1 VSCENETVASVKK
14 QTIQLDHDGP
24 LSIPTEIREAAHLKE
39 GDTVLVEAADGG
51 VLIRNIDPDQ
61 AGFWT
66 PEWLGGEREVDDEI
80 ARGASS
86 RVYSSTEEFLG
97 HLERVPPA
105 DEA

>member
-1 VSCENETVASVKK
+1 MATVRK
-14 QTIQLDHDGP
+14 QTARLDHDGP
-24 LSIPTEIREAAHLKE
+24 LSIPREVREAAHLRE
-39 GDTVLVEAADGG
+39 GDTVLIEAADGG

-66 PEWLGGEREVDDEI
+66 PEWLEGERDIDHEI

-86 RVYSSTEEFLG
+86 TVYAGTEEFIA
-97 HLERVPPA
+97 HLESLPPA